1 MQQKKYYKNY
11 QLGKL
16 TKWLILILFVTSGGN
31 KLECMS
37 LAISFGI
44 ARLRGR
50 PRAWPNGATMGVNPN
65 IEQT

>member
-1 MQQKKYYKNY
+1 MQLKNVMKI
-11 QLGKL
+11 LNL
-16 TKWLILILFVTSGGN
+16 SKWPKRCILILFVTGGGN

-37 LAISFGI
+37 LAISYGI
-44 ARLRGR
+44 ACLRGR